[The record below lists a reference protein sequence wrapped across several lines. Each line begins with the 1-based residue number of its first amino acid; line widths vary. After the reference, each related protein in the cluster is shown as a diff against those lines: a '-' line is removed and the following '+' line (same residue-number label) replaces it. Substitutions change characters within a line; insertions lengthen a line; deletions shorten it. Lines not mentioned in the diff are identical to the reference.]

1 MKVYFSKIDDSFISF
16 LLFTDFL
23 IYWIHRILHWP
34 IFYGPI
40 HKLHHRWIISTPF
53 ASHAFHPLDGF
64 LQSVPYH
71 IYVYLF
77 PVDKWLYILMFVFV
91 NFWTVSIH
99 DNEGVYSGVILN
111 GAEHHTIHHRK
122 FIYNYGQYFTL
133 WDRLCGTH
141 TLDLS
146 EKGMKH
152 E

>member
-1 MKVYFSKIDDSFISF
+1 
-16 LLFTDFL
+16 
-23 IYWIHRILHWP
+23 
-34 IFYGPI
+34 
-40 HKLHHRWIISTPF
+40 
-53 ASHAFHPLDGF
+53 
-64 LQSVPYH
+64 
-71 IYVYLF
+71 
-77 PVDKWLYILMFVFV
+77 MFVFV